1 MSEGLVIDWTPDCSL
16 KWSDFKAESNP
27 SVYEDSHSVVKY
39 RFTWTVN
46 SDIVDKKIMFLI
58 DNILL
63 FVEFHPLLSWIRS
76 ESNAGLL
83 LHEQGCFDLAE
94 LVKRENFTNLQ
105 DQFYHKYYPTR
116 GQNEEQ
122 RKQFAKEDSGKMIAS
137 EIEKLQKLYDEKRK
151 KYQEDTNFGQNFDE
165 QSKYDLLFKQL
176 RQ

>member
-1 MSEGLVIDWTPDCSL
+1 MSEGLVLDWTPDYSL
-16 KWSDFKAESNP
+16 KWSNFKAESNP